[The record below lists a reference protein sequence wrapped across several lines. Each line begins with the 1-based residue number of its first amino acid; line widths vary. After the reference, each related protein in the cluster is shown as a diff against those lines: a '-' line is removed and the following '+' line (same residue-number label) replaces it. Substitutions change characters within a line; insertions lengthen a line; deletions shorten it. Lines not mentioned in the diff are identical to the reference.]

1 MPTRPQRSDRYEAQ
15 LTEGEL
21 QALHVDLLD
30 AKKSLEAIRDGLP
43 PWRTGTKTGRKPS
56 LATLSN
62 IRDRIAMEEAF
73 RENEATTETLL
84 EELKR
89 EVPDITEA
97 QLDEM
102 GHKAFTLLAIRQQDA
117 KSFVQLRSAR
127 TKAEIERSKL
137 ALREREVNRADQAL
151 ALDRKRFQRETCELF
166 VEWSADQRAKDIAAA
181 PITNAAK
188 IEQLGQLM
196 FGDDW
201 AAGGLAGEP

>member
-15 LTEGEL
+15 LSDGEL
-21 QALHVDLLD
+21 LALHSDLLD

-43 PWRTGTKTGRKPS
+43 PWRTGSKAGRKPS

-62 IRDRIAMEEAF
+62 IRDRIAMEETF
-73 RENEATTETLL
+73 RENEVTTETLL

-117 KSFVQLRSAR
+117 KGFVRLRSAR
-127 TKAEIERSKL
+127 TKAEIERAKL
-137 ALREREVNRADQAL
+137 ALREREVERANESL
-151 ALDRKRFQRETCELF
+151 ALDKERFKRETCELF
-166 VEWSADQRAKDIAAA
+166 LRWAEDQRARDIAAA

-201 AAGGLAGEP
+201 SAGGGQKG